1 LRLQR
6 RAAAAAISVVV
17 ALSPIGALTVAA
29 AGIAVDDTYS
39 IDEDTQLHVP
49 DADNGFANILDN
61 DTNDE
66 GMKCVA
72 AFDADGLEG
81 TLDPTSLVNGVFTL
95 TPPPDFDGQTTFT
108 YALGTVSGSDCIAV
122 PDAVATVTLIFTP
135 VNDAPNAVAD
145 SFTALRDRTL
155 DVSAPGVL
163 GNDSDVDGDPLT
175 AVKTS
180 SPSHGAVAL
189 AADGG
194 FSYTPDAGY
203 TGPDAFAYRATDG
216 TAQSLQRI
224 VSINVVGVPPA
235 PTPTPTPTPTPV
247 PPTATPEPSPSES
260 PEPSDSGLETEAPIP
275 TDGSPSASPSPGPV
289 TGPVSNEGGPPILAI
304 GALVLLAGLLA
315 VAAVYF
321 VRSQR
326 SVEDE
331 AFETEGFETGFGDDL
346 DDLDDLDDQGDAP
359 R

>member
-6 RAAAAAISVVV
+6 RGAAAAISCVL
-17 ALSPIGALTVAA
+17 ALSPIGALAVAA
-29 AGIAVDDTYS
+29 AGTAVGDTYS
-39 IDEDTQLHVP
+39 IEEDTQLHVP
-49 DADNGFANILDN
+49 DADRGFANPLDN

-66 GMKCVA
+66 GMKCIA
-72 AFDADGLEG
+72 AFDTDGLEG
-81 TLDPTSLVNGVFTL
+81 TLDTTSLVNGVFTL

-108 YALGTVSGSDCIAV
+108 YTLGTVSGSDCIAV
-122 PDAVATVTLIFTP
+122 PDAIATVTLIFTP

-145 SFTALRDRTL
+145 SFTALKDRTL
-155 DVSAPGVL
+155 NVAAPGVL
-163 GNDSDVDGDPLT
+163 GNDSDVDGDTLT

-180 SPSHGAVAL
+180 SPSHGAATL

-194 FSYTPDAGY
+194 FSYTPDAGFV
-203 TGPDAFAYRATDG
+203 GSDAFAYRATDG
-216 TAQSLQRI
+216 TDQSLQRI
-224 VSINVVGVPPA
+224 VTINVVGVPPTR
-235 PTPTPTPTPTPV
+235 TPPPTPTPTPV

-260 PEPSDSGLETEAPIP
+260 PEPSDSGLETEAPIA
-275 TDGSPSASPSPGPV
+275 TFSSPSASPSSGPV

-321 VRSQR
+321 VRSQQAGQ
-326 SVEDE
+326 EE
-331 AFETEGFETGFGDDL
+331 AFETAGLDDDVDDFDDSDDL
-346 DDLDDLDDQGDAP
+346 LDDEGDPP